1 VMLASYFGLPIS
13 TTTTLVGSV
22 TGVGLIRSIG
32 EDGRE
37 EKLQVRVLLKIL
49 SGWILTVVIGF
60 CLTAAFYFSL
70 KEIINRS

>member
-32 EDGRE
+32 EGENSTIGTD
-37 EKLQVRVLLKIL
+37 KL
-49 SGWILTVVIGF
+49 S
-60 CLTAAFYFSL
+60 FSL
-70 KEIINRS
+70 YVNSSNSYMNRYLVAYL